1 MNDIHHHPEKE
12 TKALQARLRKIAGQV
27 NGVERMLLADRDCAE
42 ILMQLF
48 SARKAIK
55 SLSEKIIH
63 AHIRDC
69 IEGAANGNDAR
80 RRIRELTGILE
91 RYVE

>member
-1 MNDIHHHPEKE
+1 M
-12 TKALQARLRKIAGQV
+12 LQSRLHKIAGQI
-27 NGVERMLLADRDCAE
+27 NAVERMLLSDRDCAE

-48 SARKAIK
+48 SVRKALK

-63 AHIRDC
+63 AHVRDC
-69 IEGAANGNDAR
+69 IDGAASGADAK
-80 RRIRELTGILE
+80 RRIRELTNVLE

>member
-1 MNDIHHHPEKE
+1 MSDIHHHPEKE
-12 TKALQARLRKIAGQV
+12 TQALRARVRKIAGQV
-27 NGVERMLLADRDCAE
+27 NGIERMLLADRDCAE
-42 ILMQLF
+42 ILLQLL
-48 SARKAIK
+48 SVRKAIK

-69 IEGAANGNDAR
+69 INGTADGPDAKR
-80 RRIRELTGILE
+80 RLRELTNVLE

>member
-1 MNDIHHHPEKE
+1 MSDIHHHPEKE
-12 TKALQARLRKIAGQV
+12 TKALQTRLHKIAGQI

-42 ILMQLF
+42 ILLQLL
-48 SARKAIK
+48 SVRKAIK

-69 IEGAANGNDAR
+69 IEGATNGADVK
-80 RRIRELTGILE
+80 RRIRELTSVLE

>member
-1 MNDIHHHPEKE
+1 MSDIHHHPEGE
-12 TKALQARLRKIAGQV
+12 TKALQVRVRKIAGQI

-42 ILMQLF
+42 ILLQLL
-48 SARKAIK
+48 SIRKAIK
-55 SLSEKIIH
+55 SLSEKILH

-69 IEGAANGNDAR
+69 IEGATNGNDAK
-80 RRIRELTGILE
+80 RRIRELTTVLE

>member
-1 MNDIHHHPEKE
+1 MTDIHHHPEKE
-12 TKALQARLRKIAGQV
+12 TQALQARLRKISGQI

-42 ILMQLF
+42 ILLQLL
-48 SARKAIK
+48 SVRKAIK

-69 IEGAANGNDAR
+69 IDGARTGSDAK
-80 RRIRELTGILE
+80 RRIRELTHVLE